1 MAEEI
6 LTVEEVSYFEID
18 ERVASLQPD
27 TVSPAQYLE
36 TVCRR
41 KTHLE
46 AEQELMLAVL
56 EDAVTC
62 FQGYF
67 AARDKKKARLFCEA
81 EDWILQQEKS
91 DWLFSFDNVC
101 ETLGLN
107 PGYIREGLLRWQ
119 QFRFRE
125 RDRVQLRVTK
135 RRYASKGGL
144 KWTLGQ
150 EKN

>member
-18 ERVASLQPD
+18 ERVAYLFQPD

-36 TVCRR
+36 TVRR

-46 AEQELMLAVL
+46 ADQELMLAVL

-91 DWLFSFDNVC
+91 NWLF
-101 ETLGLN
+101 
-107 PGYIREGLLRWQ
+107 LLTTSARP
-119 QFRFRE
+119 
-125 RDRVQLRVTK
+125 L
-135 RRYASKGGL
+135 A
-144 KWTLGQ
+144 
-150 EKN
+150 

>member
-1 MAEEI
+1 MVGLSTEE
-6 LTVEEVSYFEID
+6 LD
-18 ERVASLQPD
+18 KRVASLFQPD

-36 TVCRR
+36 TVCR

-62 FQGYF
+62 FQGYI
-67 AARDKKKARLFCEA
+67 AARDKTEARLFREA

-91 DWLFSFDNVC
+91 NWLFSFDSVC

-107 PGYIREGLLRWQ
+107 PGYLREGLLRWRH
-119 QFRFRE
+119 FRLRE
-125 RDRVQLRVTK
+125 RDRVRHRVN
-135 RRYASKGGL
+135 RSR
-144 KWTLGQ
+144 
-150 EKN
+150 N

>member
-18 ERVASLQPD
+18 ERIASLFQPD
-27 TVSPAQYLE
+27 TVLPAQYLE
-36 TVCRR
+36 TVSR

-46 AEQELMLAVL
+46 PEKKLMLAVL

-67 AARDKKKARLFCEA
+67 AARDKKEAKLFREA
-81 EDWILQQEKS
+81 EKWILQHDKS
-91 DWLFSFDNVC
+91 DWLLSFDNVC

-107 PGYIREGLLRWQ
+107 PDYIREGLLRW
-119 QFRFRE
+119 RYLRLRE
-125 RDRVQLRVTK
+125 RDRVRLRVN
-135 RRYASKGGL
+135 RSRYASR
-144 KWTLGQ
+144 
-150 EKN
+150 N